1 MGIQCSCRAL
11 NDAAINKKMEDLD
24 PNTEINHKVL
34 SEHCGGEKGGYQ
46 CGSCKPFFVEKAN
59 EIKAAREMYQNA
71 LRLPKSAPATKAP
84 APLKIKE
91 PV

>member
-11 NDAAINKKMEDLD
+11 NDAAINERLEDLN
-24 PNTEINHKVL
+24 PNTEIDHKVL

-46 CGSCKPFFVEKAN
+46 CGSCKPFFVEKAK
-59 EIKAAREMYQNA
+59 EIKAAREMYQDA
-71 LRLPKSAPATKAP
+71 LRLPKTTPATQRP
-84 APLKIKE
+84 ATPRIKE